1 MVNIWT
7 KALTQRSDFF
17 QIDWRMAAFAA
28 LAALAAGLVA
38 GVYPALRVCRIAP
51 ATHLRMQ

>member
-1 MVNIWT
+1 MNLWT
-7 KALTQRSDFF
+7 RAITQRSDFF
-17 QIDWRMAAFAA
+17 QIDWTMAGFAA